1 MLNVKIVIYI
11 YGIIIL
17 YGVFSFYCKLKFEWI
32 FMKNFV
38 NYNFLRLILL
48 NYRKVV
54 NLLINI

>member
-48 NYRKVV
+48 K
-54 NLLINI
+54 

>member
-1 MLNVKIVIYI
+1 MLNVKIVLYI
-11 YGIIIL
+11 NGIIIL

-48 NYRKVV
+48 K
-54 NLLINI
+54 